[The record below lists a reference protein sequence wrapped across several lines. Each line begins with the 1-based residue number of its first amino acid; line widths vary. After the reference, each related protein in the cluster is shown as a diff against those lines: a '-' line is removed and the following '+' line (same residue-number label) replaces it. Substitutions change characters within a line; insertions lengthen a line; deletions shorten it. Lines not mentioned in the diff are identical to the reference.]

1 MTAPSPTGPHIV
13 RTSRVLPHEQVGH
26 ERAVP
31 LSLLDATTAKFA
43 LTSAVWLLE
52 RPTVSVKSDDLA
64 GHLRTALSVTLNAYP
79 EWCGFL
85 KSIHCMENER
95 VPSEAAAFPAHARRY
110 GRVYVHYGTGSDPGI
125 EFVEA
130 TSTSTVDDLYSSTS
144 AKRRPIW
151 SRREGDETL
160 AQLVPPTNI
169 VHALEPN
176 EKDSHGLH
184 KPTLAVQLTRLAC
197 GGLVLA
203 AKMAHPLADI
213 TSLSEFVRDW
223 ASVSRAMLAEAP
235 LPVLKPIFEPS
246 RLDNLAAGS
255 INNEV
260 ADPDIMKDALS
271 LPLHRYDWWASP
283 AQPPSPFPSD
293 VPPAG
298 KPMPWD
304 QWDPKAPVDLYTV
317 HFSRQQIDHL
327 WRSATQ
333 DSSATSSDIRLSKH
347 DALLAHVWS
356 CVVRARGLTNDQSS
370 VHCDLVL
377 GTRPAFQLGS
387 SFVGSPTM
395 MLNIEMAASDA
406 ASAQTIGRTAC
417 RIRETVTTVNQS
429 ERLANHL
436 HSIAYEQSP
445 QRIWQGFL
453 GRRHIMVTSWAR
465 AGLYD
470 VDFGLEARIRYAD
483 GVVPCVDGCILINDA
498 PPAEL
503 TSPSDPAAGWTRNG
517 ADVTLPLRCEDM
529 ERLLRDPLLLPQ
541 I

>member
-1 MTAPSPTGPHIV
+1 MTAPSPTGPHII

-26 ERAVP
+26 ECAVP

-52 RPTVSVKSDDLA
+52 RPTVSVQSDDLA

-79 EWCGFL
+79 QWCGFL
-85 KSIHCMENER
+85 KSIHCMENGR
-95 VPSEAAAFPAHARRY
+95 VSSEAAAFPAHARRY

-130 TSTSTVDDLYSSTS
+130 TSTSTVDDLYSATS

-293 VPPAG
+293 LPPAG
-298 KPMPWD
+298 KPLPWD
-304 QWDPKAPVDLYTV
+304 EWDPKAPVDLYTV

-327 WRSATQ
+327 
-333 DSSATSSDIRLSKH
+333 
-347 DALLAHVWS
+347 
-356 CVVRARGLTNDQSS
+356 
-370 VHCDLVL
+370 
-377 GTRPAFQLGS
+377 
-387 SFVGSPTM
+387 
-395 MLNIEMAASDA
+395 
-406 ASAQTIGRTAC
+406 
-417 RIRETVTTVNQS
+417 
-429 ERLANHL
+429 
-436 HSIAYEQSP
+436 
-445 QRIWQGFL
+445 
-453 GRRHIMVTSWAR
+453 
-465 AGLYD
+465 
-470 VDFGLEARIRYAD
+470 
-483 GVVPCVDGCILINDA
+483 
-498 PPAEL
+498 
-503 TSPSDPAAGWTRNG
+503 
-517 ADVTLPLRCEDM
+517 
-529 ERLLRDPLLLPQ
+529 
-541 I
+541 